1 MKTKKITIFR
11 RIGILFFILITVLCL
26 LFMALS
32 YFLTTNFHQASTQ
45 LLNKEV
51 AAHIAEFTSPFEKNG
66 INKAKADSVFENAMV
81 LSPGAEIYFLDTAGK
96 VMAFYAPKSEIKLW
110 TIPLKNI
117 KKLIASKGEIYIKS
131 PDPKDIANPKI
142 FSAAEVKGKSGNLGF
157 IYVIL
162 RSNKNVTEMLYFSY
176 ITKLLIIAFCVIIV
190 LSIIFSF
197 IYLNRMQR
205 GFNRVI
211 GVLEKFQNG
220 DLAARFQIKEDDEW
234 APVTLAFNIMADMLS
249 DNINRLTRSVKER
262 KDFIINI
269 SHDLKTPLAV
279 ARGYTE
285 SLSIKNVNH
294 ELSKSEQEEYVQIIL
309 DKIQQVDIM
318 VNQLFELSKMDSVD
332 FAPAREP
339 FVLSEIVQETVN
351 NFQLNASQKGVFLKC
366 TQCQYHVWINADI
379 SLMER
384 AVQNLINDAI
394 DNTDQHETIQVSME
408 VVNNELIFK
417 LHYIGNLLQQDL
429 LQWLNNSREES
440 TLQANFITTSGIRFL
455 IVKKIL
461 QLHGSSLKAFTD
473 NNTGNIFTFSVP
485 IYNQ

>member
-66 INKAKADSVFENAMV
+66 INKAKADSVFKNAMV

-96 VMAFYAPKSEIKLW
+96 VMAFYAPKDEIKLW

-318 VNQLFELSKMDSVD
+318 VNQLFELSRMDSVE

>member
-11 RIGILFFILITVLCL
+11 RISILFFTLITVLCL
-26 LFMALS
+26 LFMTIS

-45 LLNKEV
+45 LLNKDV
-51 AAHIAEFTSPFEKNG
+51 AAHIAEFTSPFEKHG
-66 INKAKADSVFENAMV
+66 INRAKADSVFKNAMV
-81 LSPGAEIYFLDTAGK
+81 LSPSAEVYFLDITGK
-96 VMAFYAPKSEIKLW
+96 VIAFHAPKKEIRLW

-131 PDPKDIANPKI
+131 PDPKDISDPKI
-142 FSAAEVKGKSGNLGF
+142 FSAAEVKSKSGNLGF

-162 RSNKNVTEMLYFSY
+162 ASNKNVTEMLYLSY
-176 ITKLLIIAFCVIIV
+176 ISKLLVMAFCVIIV
-190 LSIIFSF
+190 LSIVFSF
-197 IYLNRMQR
+197 IYLNQLQR
-205 GFNRVI
+205 SFNRMI

-220 DLAARFQIKEDDEW
+220 DLQARFEIKDDDEL
-234 APVTLAFNIMADMLS
+234 APVTQAFNKMADMLS

-318 VNQLFELSKMDSVD
+318 VNQLFELSKMDSVE
-332 FAPAREP
+332 FKPAKEP

-351 NFQLNASQKGVFLKC
+351 NFQLNALQKRVILKC
-366 TQCQYHVWINADI
+366 TQCQYHVWVNADV

-384 AVQNLINDAI
+384 AVQNLINNAV
-394 DNTDQHETIQVSME
+394 DNTDEHESIQVSME
-408 VVNNELIFK
+408 VADNELRFK
-417 LHYIGNLLQQDL
+417 LQYTGNLLPQEL

-455 IVKKIL
+455 IAKKIL
-461 QLHGSSLKAFTD
+461 QLHGSSLKAYTD
-473 NNTGNIFTFSVP
+473 NNTSNIFTFSIP
-485 IYNQ
+485 IYNL

>member
-11 RIGILFFILITVLCL
+11 RLSIVFFTLITLLCL
-26 LFMALS
+26 LFMAIS
-32 YFLTTNFHQASTQ
+32 YFLTTDFHQASTQ

-51 AAHIAEFTSPFEKNG
+51 ATHIVEFTSPFEKER
-66 INKAKADSVFENAMV
+66 INKAKADSVFKNAMI
-81 LSPGAEIYFLDTAGK
+81 LSPGAEIYFLDTTGR
-96 VMAFYAPKSEIKLW
+96 VIAFHAPKSEIKLW

-117 KKLIASKGEIYIKS
+117 KKLIASKGETYIKG
-131 PDPKDIANPKI
+131 PDPKDISDPKI

-162 RSNKNVTEMLYFSY
+162 ATNKNVTDVLYLSY
-176 ITKLLIIAFCVIIV
+176 LSNLLIIAICIIIV
-190 LSIIFSF
+190 LSIVSTF
-197 IYLNRMQR
+197 IYLNQMQR
-205 GFNRVI
+205 RFNQMI
-211 GVLEKFQNG
+211 AVLEKFQNG
-220 DLAARFQIKEDDEW
+220 NLEARFEIKDDDEL
-234 APVTLAFNIMADMLS
+234 APVTLAFNKMADMLS

-269 SHDLKTPLAV
+269 SHELKTPLAI

-294 ELSKSEQEEYVQIIL
+294 ELSKSEQEEYIQIIS

-318 VNQLFELSKMDSVD
+318 VNQLFELSKLDTAD
-332 FAPAREP
+332 FNAAKEP

-351 NFQLNASQKGVFLKC
+351 NFQWKALQKQAVLKC
-366 TQCQYHVWINADI
+366 TQCLYHVWINADV

-384 AVQNLINDAI
+384 VVQNLINNAI
-394 DNTDQHETIQVSME
+394 DNTYEHESIQVFME
-408 VVNNELIFK
+408 VAGNNLIFK
-417 LHYIGNLLQQDL
+417 LQYKGSLLPQNM

-440 TLQANFITTSGIRFL
+440 TLQADFFTPSGIRFL

-461 QLHGSSLKAFTD
+461 QLHKSSLKAYTD
-473 NNTGNIFTFSVP
+473 NDRGNVFIFDMPV
-485 IYNQ
+485 YNQ

>member
-1 MKTKKITIFR
+1 
-11 RIGILFFILITVLCL
+11 
-26 LFMALS
+26 MALS

-96 VMAFYAPKSEIKLW
+96 VMAFYASKSEIKLW

-176 ITKLLIIAFCVIIV
+176 ITKLLIMAFCVIIV

-285 SLSIKNVNH
+285 SLSIKNANH
-294 ELSKSEQEEYVQIIL
+294 ELSKYEQEEYVQIIL

-318 VNQLFELSKMDSVD
+318 VNQLFELSRMDSVD

-394 DNTDQHETIQVSME
+394 DNTHQHETIQVSME

-417 LHYIGNLLQQDL
+417 LRYIGNLLQQDL

>member
-11 RIGILFFILITVLCL
+11 RISILFFTLITVLCL
-26 LFMALS
+26 LFMTLS

-51 AAHIAEFTSPFEKNG
+51 AAHIAEFTSPFEKDG
-66 INKAKADSVFENAMV
+66 LNKAKADSVFKNAMV
-81 LSPGAEIYFLDTAGK
+81 LSPSAEVYFLDTAGK
-96 VMAFYAPKSEIKLW
+96 VIAFHAPKSEIRLW
-110 TIPLKNI
+110 TIPLINI

-131 PDPKDIANPKI
+131 PDPKDISEPKI
-142 FSAAEVKGKSGNLGF
+142 FSAAEVKDKSRNLGF

-162 RSNKNVTEMLYFSY
+162 ASNKSVTDMLYLSY
-176 ITKLLIIAFCVIIV
+176 ISKLLVMAFCVIIV
-190 LSIIFSF
+190 LSFIFSF
-197 IYLNRMQR
+197 IYLNQLQR
-205 GFNRVI
+205 SFNRMI

-220 DLAARFQIKEDDEW
+220 DLEARFDIKEDDELV
-234 APVTLAFNIMADMLS
+234 PVTMAFNKMADMLS

-269 SHDLKTPLAV
+269 SHELKTPLAI

-285 SLSIKNVNH
+285 SLSIKKVNH

-332 FAPAREP
+332 FKPTREP

-351 NFQLNASQKGVFLKC
+351 NFQSKASQKLVILKC
-366 TQCQYHVWINADI
+366 TQCLYHVWINADI

-384 AVQNLINDAI
+384 VVQNLINNAV
-394 DNTDQHETIQVSME
+394 DNTYEHETIQVSME
-408 VVNNELIFK
+408 VADTELIFK
-417 LHYIGNLLQQDL
+417 LQYKGSLLPQDL
-429 LQWLNNSREES
+429 LQWLNNSKEES
-440 TLQANFITTSGIRFL
+440 TLQADFFTTSGIRFL
-455 IVKKIL
+455 ILKKIL
-461 QLHGSSLKAFTD
+461 QLHGSSLKSYID
-473 NNTGNIFTFSVP
+473 NNTGNIFTFGMP
-485 IYNQ
+485 IYNL